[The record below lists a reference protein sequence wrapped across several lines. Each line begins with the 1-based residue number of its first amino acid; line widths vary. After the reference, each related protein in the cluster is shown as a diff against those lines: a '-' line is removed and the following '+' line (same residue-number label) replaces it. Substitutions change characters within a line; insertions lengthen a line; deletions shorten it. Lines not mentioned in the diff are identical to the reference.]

1 MYLRFYYYKANTQF
15 YFHEYR
21 YVNKKNIRN
30 DIVMLKVI
38 YVERVTIGMCS
49 LKIYIYELTNPLKQS
64 FVFTYC
70 TVSKTTANIHTHV
83 NNPRVTHA

>member
-1 MYLRFYYYKANTQF
+1 MYLRVYYYKANTQF

-49 LKIYIYELTNPLKQS
+49 LKIYIYLDQDVQS
-64 FVFTYC
+64 YACVTRGLFTC
-70 TVSKTTANIHTHV
+70 VCIFAVVLDTVQ
-83 NNPRVTHA
+83 

>member
-1 MYLRFYYYKANTQF
+1 MIITAL
-15 YFHEYR
+15 
-21 YVNKKNIRN
+21 NINFKQKYIGLTERL
-30 DIVMLKVI
+30 IRVI

-49 LKIYIYELTNPLKQS
+49 LKIYIYELTNRLKQS